1 MEADLK
7 NLADN
12 PQTTLLEGLHSV
24 AYTGGL
30 GRPLIV
36 PDGCLGG
43 LNAGACQGGS
53 VRVVGRKGGIAGVRQ
68 QERQAIGG
76 GAKATPAAGH
86 LLGHGSD
93 RRRYSQLLSLL
104 SVLLLTCVY
113 TYCRAEV
120 LADFYAANYTAP
132 RMVLA
137 GAGLEHDELVRKQLA
152 RVCIAG
158 TAR

>member
-43 LNAGACQGGS
+43 LNAGACQGGC
-53 VRVVGRKGGIAGVRQ
+53 VGVGGTHGLY
-68 QERQAIGG
+68 GWC
-76 GAKATPAAGH
+76 AAG
-86 LLGHGSD
+86 
-93 RRRYSQLLSLL
+93 
-104 SVLLLTCVY
+104 
-113 TYCRAEV
+113 
-120 LADFYAANYTAP
+120 AASHWGRGQSYP
-132 RMVLA
+132 CCWPSS
-137 GAGLEHDELVRKQLA
+137 GPWQ
-152 RVCIAG
+152 
-158 TAR
+158 